1 MGDFNLDPLRYNHH
15 MPNSRRL
22 TSYSAIL
29 IDNIF
34 TYQLPNDVYN
44 DIILN
49 DLSDRFPVFTY
60 FHDEQLSPTGGK
72 NFFKRSF
79 NERNL
84 NKFNGLLSRT
94 N

>member
-1 MGDFNLDPLRYNHH
+1 MGDFNLDTLLYNHH
-15 MPNSRRL
+15 MPTQEFIGSLYPSRKFLLLISNSRRL

-44 DIILN
+44 DILLN

-72 NFFKRSF
+72 KFF
-79 NERNL
+79 
-84 NKFNGLLSRT
+84 
-94 N
+94 